1 MVTGGM
7 VDLVLPTLLGYFK
20 GIDVTLYLP
29 GASSRQDGALRQP
42 LMNASVLYVSPH
54 LIVAGRF
61 RQAVLEQKKGWRR

>member
-1 MVTGGM
+1 M

-42 LMNASVLYVSPH
+42 LMDASVLYVSPH
-54 LIVAGRF
+54 LIVAGF
-61 RQAVLEQKKGWRR
+61 RQAVLEQKKDGVDNL